1 VRLSRQPSGRSAD
14 LDAGDLGE
22 EISRLEVHIEELA
35 KGVERCRKIIL
46 IAKIAIAAGGILMV
60 ALVIGAIKFS
70 PVALISA
77 MAAAIGGI
85 VVFGSNA
92 STAKQTAA
100 NMKAAEE
107 LRAELIGRIDLRVV
121 EAPERGLSV
130 IHRS

>member
-1 VRLSRQPSGRSAD
+1 M
-14 LDAGDLGE
+14 DAGDMGE

-35 KGVERCRKIIL
+35 KGVERCRKTIL

-60 ALVIGAIKFS
+60 ALVLGAIKFS

-92 STAKQTAA
+92 STAKQTMA
-100 NMKAAEE
+100 NMKAAEA
-107 LRAELIGRIDLRVV
+107 LRTELIGRIDLRVV
-121 EAPERGLSV
+121 EAAKRGLSV